1 MWCLAV
7 WKEGQKEVEDV
18 LPYSWVQDGEV
29 KWPPGVN
36 ADKHI
41 KAMTK
46 PANSW
51 RRFELVKV
59 KCKSASK
66 DVCESFDLT
75 SAAESCIEEEYEETD
90 KRKQTKRIFKDF
102 VMDMS
107 KESENDER
115 IGSSSKT
122 TSTTESQ
129 NACNSSSSQTKTST
143 TKSQN
148 ACNSSSSQ
156 TKTSTTKSQNV
167 CNSSSSQTKTSTTK
181 SQNACNSS
189 SQKDDYQIPPP
200 PRKAAP
206 EKAHESR
213 ESGSK
218 VMSNSRQTD
227 KPDKNTQDRSRSRE
241 SGNKV
246 MSNSRQTDKPDK
258 NRQDRSRSRERVRS
272 WSRLT
277 DYSQYRSSSRSM
289 SRQTDKGRDRSR
301 SMSRQTDERGNRS
314 RSMSRQSNYRQYR
327 SRSLSRRTDERR
339 NRSRSMSRRSD
350 YRRDSRRDRSR
361 SRQTDNR
368 RDRSRSRSRR
378 DRSRQ
383 SDNRR
388 DCMTSRHK
396 DSRLP
401 SLTSRRKSRQ
411 SDSTPARL
419 NDGQTPS
426 ASRQRDGKNAQKSS
440 DGFPIPEAK
449 FQRKVFQLLLELRTG
464 LNDLA
469 GRPIQNVGAGVC
481 PLPDLLTTR
490 ADTEEDFN
498 NINELLKRPQEK
510 KTMIEH
516 LKRIGGS
523 DCKDNVQKIL
533 RRVMSN
539 ELMAKYNMKGNRG
552 KLKFEST
559 EICKVIV
566 ETAKNLFPVTEHNIH
581 QVTAAYLKYAP
592 DRMGGGGRK
601 KKADA
606 AAGIVAANNGNGVA
620 NNANGAANNGNGDA
634 NNRDGADDRH

>member
-1 MWCLAV
+1 M
-7 WKEGQKEVEDV
+7 
-18 LPYSWVQDGEV
+18 
-29 KWPPGVN
+29 
-36 ADKHI
+36 
-41 KAMTK
+41 
-46 PANSW
+46 
-51 RRFELVKV
+51 
-59 KCKSASK
+59 
-66 DVCESFDLT
+66 
-75 SAAESCIEEEYEETD
+75 
-90 KRKQTKRIFKDF
+90 
-102 VMDMS
+102 
-107 KESENDER
+107 
-115 IGSSSKT
+115 
-122 TSTTESQ
+122 
-129 NACNSSSSQTKTST
+129 
-143 TKSQN
+143 
-148 ACNSSSSQ
+148 
-156 TKTSTTKSQNV
+156 
-167 CNSSSSQTKTSTTK
+167 
-181 SQNACNSS
+181 
-189 SQKDDYQIPPP
+189 
-200 PRKAAP
+200 
-206 EKAHESR
+206 
-213 ESGSK
+213 
-218 VMSNSRQTD
+218 
-227 KPDKNTQDRSRSRE
+227 
-241 SGNKV
+241 
-246 MSNSRQTDKPDK
+246 
-258 NRQDRSRSRERVRS
+258 
-272 WSRLT
+272 SRL
-277 DYSQYRSSSRSM
+277 
-289 SRQTDKGRDRSR
+289 
-301 SMSRQTDERGNRS
+301 TDERGNRS
-314 RSMSRQSNYRQYR
+314 RSMSRQSDYRQDR

-350 YRRDSRRDRSR
+350 YRLDRSRSRSRQTHRTLNRSRQMDSRRDRSRSR

-368 RDRSRSRSRR
+368 RDRSRSKR

-440 DGFPIPEAK
+440 DGFPMPEAK

-481 PLPDLLTTR
+481 PLPDLLTSK

-510 KTMIEH
+510 KTRIEH

-523 DCKDNVQKIL
+523 DYKDNVQKFL

-552 KLKFEST
+552 KLNFEST
-559 EICKVIV
+559 EICKVI
-566 ETAKNLFPVTEHNIH
+566 
-581 QVTAAYLKYAP
+581 VTAAYLKYAP

-606 AAGIVAANNGNGVA
+606 AAGIVAANNGNGEA
-620 NNANGAANNGNGDA
+620 NNANGADNNGNGDA
-634 NNRDGADDRH
+634 NNRDGADDRQ